1 MLFHKIPS
9 YQIILSRNQRITS
22 ILLFKRE
29 SPLGTLYF
37 PFCFSW
43 ILLKIPIC
51 DPRHIAVRNITPW
64 EPFNRRSPA
73 HDWFHHRSTFT
84 VHSCSQEA
92 LQSWPTAATSLT
104 YSWGSKRA
112 SWSFFLGHP
121 PREVFFFTLWWGWE
135 EIKRGRRGHDT
146 LDVPATFHCSLEN
159 VIKRSSSLGER
170 DYDTSLL
177 SVIKGELIPVTKLR
191 RRQGKCWTCHN
202 LALITYLFIWNH
214 KSTTSYTLRMQRWTN
229 RNYPFTPSIYCLLEE
244 IHIVTHL
251 TMKSALWNINKT
263 RGQSKSQTSRPS
275 FSISAQ
281 CQGLT
286 GVTPRQ

>member
-9 YQIILSRNQRITS
+9 YQKILSRNQRITS

-73 HDWFHHRSTFT
+73 HNWFHHRSTFI

-92 LQSWPTAATSLT
+92 LQSWPTAATS
-104 YSWGSKRA
+104 
-112 SWSFFLGHP
+112 
-121 PREVFFFTLWWGWE
+121 PRELPDPSFWGIHLSRFFVCVCALWWQWE
-135 EIKRGRRGHDT
+135 EIKRGRKGHDT

-159 VIKRSSSLGER
+159 VIKRSSSLGQQ

-202 LALITYLFIWNH
+202 LALITYSFETISLLWASPWGCRDEQIETIPSLLAFIAHWRR
-214 KSTTSYTLRMQRWTN
+214 Y
-229 RNYPFTPSIYCLLEE
+229 ILL
-244 IHIVTHL
+244 HT
-251 TMKSALWNINKT
+251 
-263 RGQSKSQTSRPS
+263 
-275 FSISAQ
+275 
-281 CQGLT
+281 
-286 GVTPRQ
+286 

>member
-121 PREVFFFTLWWGWE
+121 PRELGFFFALWWRWE
-135 EIKRGRRGHDT
+135 EIKGGEEGMTHLMFQWHFTAALKMSSRGQAPWGNEIMP
-146 LDVPATFHCSLEN
+146 LLYSQWSKENWSLSQN
-159 VIKRSSSLGER
+159 
-170 DYDTSLL
+170 
-177 SVIKGELIPVTKLR
+177 
-191 RRQGKCWTCHN
+191 
-202 LALITYLFIWNH
+202 
-214 KSTTSYTLRMQRWTN
+214 
-229 RNYPFTPSIYCLLEE
+229 LEE
-244 IHIVTHL
+244 
-251 TMKSALWNINKT
+251 
-263 RGQSKSQTSRPS
+263 SREN
-275 FSISAQ
+275 AE
-281 CQGLT
+281 LAT
-286 GVTPRQ
+286 T

>member
-51 DPRHIAVRNITPW
+51 DPRHTAVRNITPW

-73 HDWFHHRSTFT
+73 HSWFHHRPTLT

-92 LQSWPTAATSLT
+92 LHSWPRAAASLT

-112 SWSFFLGHP
+112 SWSFLLGHP
-121 PREVFFFTLWWGWE
+121 PREVFFFLALWWGWE
-135 EIKRGRRGHDT
+135 EIKREGRGQDT
-146 LDVPATFHCSLEN
+146 LDVPVTFHCSLEN
-159 VIKRSSSLGER
+159 VIKRSSSLGGR

-202 LALITYLFIWNH
+202 LALITYLLIWNH
-214 KSTTSYTLRMQRWTN
+214 KSTMS
-229 RNYPFTPSIYCLLEE
+229 
-244 IHIVTHL
+244 
-251 TMKSALWNINKT
+251 
-263 RGQSKSQTSRPS
+263 
-275 FSISAQ
+275 
-281 CQGLT
+281 
-286 GVTPRQ
+286 